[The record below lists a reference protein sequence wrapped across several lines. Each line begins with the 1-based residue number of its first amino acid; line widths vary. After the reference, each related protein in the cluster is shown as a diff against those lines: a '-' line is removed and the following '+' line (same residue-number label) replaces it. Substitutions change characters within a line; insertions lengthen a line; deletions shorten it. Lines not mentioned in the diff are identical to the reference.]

1 MALIVCLGA
10 SLSST
15 VNAECFGEDE
25 YMVCS
30 DVETDADGDIHARSW
45 DTDGNTYHLDTETR
59 PYANG
64 HVVESSDSEGN
75 TYHLDTE
82 TRPYANGHVVE
93 SSDSEGNSYS
103 IKSWS
108 DSSGAHTE
116 DSEGNVCTITPTGQ
130 MIGCGQ

>member
-1 MALIVCLGA
+1 MRCIGMALILCLGA

-30 DVETDADGDIHARSW
+30 DVETDADGDIHAQSW
-45 DTDGNTYHLDTETR
+45 DT
-59 PYANG
+59 
-64 HVVESSDSEGN
+64 EGN

-82 TRPYANGHVVE
+82 TRSYANGHVVE

-130 MIGCGQ
+130 MIRCGQ